1 MEFLYNFFIYGFIG
15 WIIENIF
22 SYYIHGHF
30 QKDGFLKGPFKP
42 MYAIAMAWILELY
55 SVLPNIM
62 FLIIIS
68 FIIPTSVE
76 YITGFLMR
84 RFFYKDYWDYSKEK
98 YNYEGIICLRFSL
111 IWVLLSII
119 AVKIIH
125 PYFIYEIYKL
135 LNQIWPI
142 LSILCILAF
151 CIDEILTFID
161 FRKRGQII

>member
-1 MEFLYNFFIYGFIG
+1 MDFLYNFFIYGFIG

-42 MYAIAMAWILELY
+42 MYAIAMALIVELY
-55 SVLPNIM
+55 NALPNII

-76 YITGFLMR
+76 YITGVLMR
-84 RFFYKDYWDYSKEK
+84 RFFHKNYWDYSQEK

-111 IWVLLSII
+111 IWVILSII

-125 PYFIYEIYKL
+125 PYFIYEIYNL
-135 LNQIWPI
+135 LNEIWPN
-142 LSILCILAF
+142 LSILCISALF
-151 CIDEILTFID
+151 IDEILTFID
-161 FRKRGQII
+161 FRKRGQTI

>member
-55 SVLPNIM
+55 NVLPNIM

-84 RFFYKDYWDYSKEK
+84 RFFHKDYWNYSKEK

-125 PYFIYEIYKL
+125 PYFIYEIYNL
-135 LNQIWPI
+135 LNEILPI
-142 LSILCILAF
+142 LLILFISAL

-161 FRKRGQII
+161 FRKRDQII

>member
-151 CIDEILTFID
+151 CIDEILTFIY

>member
-55 SVLPNIM
+55 NVLPNIM

-84 RFFYKDYWDYSKEK
+84 RFFHKDYWNYSKEK

-111 IWVLLSII
+111 IWVLLSSI

-125 PYFIYEIYKL
+125 PYFIYEIYNL
-135 LNQIWPI
+135 LNEIWPI
-142 LSILCILAF
+142 LSILFISAL

-161 FRKRGQII
+161 FRKRGEII

>member
-55 SVLPNIM
+55 NVLPNIM

-84 RFFYKDYWDYSKEK
+84 RFFHKDYWNYSKEK

-119 AVKIIH
+119 SVKIIH

-135 LNQIWPI
+135 LNEILPI
-142 LSILCILAF
+142 LLILFISAL

-161 FRKRGQII
+161 FRKRDQII

>member
-1 MEFLYNFFIYGFIG
+1 MDFLYNFFIYGFIG

-42 MYAIAMAWILELY
+42 MYAIAMALIVELY
-55 SVLPNIM
+55 NALPNII

-68 FIIPTSVE
+68 FIIPTAVE
-76 YITGFLMR
+76 YITGVLMR
-84 RFFYKDYWDYSKEK
+84 RFFHKNYWDYSQEK

-111 IWVLLSII
+111 IWVILSII

-125 PYFIYEIYKL
+125 PYFIYEIYNL
-135 LNQIWPI
+135 LNEIWPN
-142 LSILCILAF
+142 LSILCISALF
-151 CIDEILTFID
+151 IDEILTFID

>member
-55 SVLPNIM
+55 SFLPNIM

-76 YITGFLMR
+76 YITGFFMR
-84 RFFYKDYWDYSKEK
+84 RFFNKDYWDYSKAR

-125 PYFIYEIYKL
+125 PYFIYEIYNL
-135 LNQIWPI
+135 LNEIWPT

>member
-1 MEFLYNFFIYGFIG
+1 
-15 WIIENIF
+15 
-22 SYYIHGHF
+22 
-30 QKDGFLKGPFKP
+30 
-42 MYAIAMAWILELY
+42 
-55 SVLPNIM
+55 
-62 FLIIIS
+62 
-68 FIIPTSVE
+68 
-76 YITGFLMR
+76 MR
-84 RFFYKDYWDYSKEK
+84 RFFNKDYWDYSKER

-125 PYFIYEIYKL
+125 PYFIYEIYNL
-135 LNQIWPI
+135 LNEIWPT

>member
-15 WIIENIF
+15 WIIENVF

-42 MYAIAMAWILELY
+42 MYAIAMSWILELY
-55 SVLPNIM
+55 KVLPNIM
-62 FLIIIS
+62 LLIIIS

-84 RFFYKDYWDYSKEK
+84 RFFHKDYWDYSKEK

-119 AVKIIH
+119 DVKIIH
-125 PYFIYEIYKL
+125 PYFIYEIYNL
-135 LNQIWPI
+135 LNEIWPI
-142 LSILCILAF
+142 LSILFISAL

-161 FRKRGQII
+161 FRKRGQMI

>member
-42 MYAIAMAWILELY
+42 MYAIAMAWIIELY
-55 SVLPNIM
+55 KALPNIM
-62 FLIIIS
+62 FLILIS

-84 RFFYKDYWDYSKEK
+84 RFFNKDYWDYSKEK

-125 PYFIYEIYKL
+125 SYFIYEIYKL

>member
-15 WIIENIF
+15 WIIENAF

-30 QKDGFLKGPFKP
+30 QKDGFLKGPFNP
-42 MYAIAMAWILELY
+42 MYAIAMSWILELY
-55 SVLPNIM
+55 KVLPNIM

-84 RFFYKDYWDYSKEK
+84 RFFHKDYWDYSKER

-119 AVKIIH
+119 DVKIIH
-125 PYFIYEIYKL
+125 PYFIYEIYNL
-135 LNQIWPI
+135 LNEIWPI
-142 LSILCILAF
+142 LSILFISAL

>member
-1 MEFLYNFFIYGFIG
+1 MDFLYNFFIYGFIG

-42 MYAIAMAWILELY
+42 MYAIAMAWIVELY
-55 SVLPNIM
+55 NALPNII

-68 FIIPTSVE
+68 FIIPTAVE
-76 YITGFLMR
+76 YITGVLMR
-84 RFFYKDYWDYSKEK
+84 RFFHKNYWDYSQEK

-111 IWVLLSII
+111 IWVILSII

-125 PYFIYEIYKL
+125 PYFIYEIYNL
-135 LNQIWPI
+135 LNEIWPN
-142 LSILCILAF
+142 LSILCISALF
-151 CIDEILTFID
+151 IDEILTFID

>member
-55 SVLPNIM
+55 NVLPNIM

-84 RFFYKDYWDYSKEK
+84 RFFHKDYWNYSKEK

-111 IWVLLSII
+111 IWVFLSII
-119 AVKIIH
+119 SVKIIH
-125 PYFIYEIYKL
+125 PYFIYEIYNL
-135 LNQIWPI
+135 LNEILPI
-142 LSILCILAF
+142 LLILFISAL

-161 FRKRGQII
+161 FRKRDQII

>member
-1 MEFLYNFFIYGFIG
+1 MEFLYNFFAYGFIG
-15 WIIENIF
+15 WIIENVF

-42 MYAIAMAWILELY
+42 MYAIAMACILELY
-55 SVLPNIM
+55 KIVPNKI

-84 RFFYKDYWDYSKEK
+84 KFFNKDYWDYSKEK
-98 YNYEGIICLRFSL
+98 YNCEGIICLRFSL
-111 IWVLLSII
+111 IWVLLSVID
-119 AVKIIH
+119 VKIIH
-125 PYFIYEIYKL
+125 PYFVYKIYNL
-135 LNQIWPI
+135 LNGIWPS
-142 LSILCILAF
+142 LSILFVLAL

-161 FRKRGQII
+161 FKKSSQII

>member
-15 WIIENIF
+15 WIIENVF

-42 MYAIAMAWILELY
+42 MYAIAMAWIIELY
-55 SVLPNIM
+55 KALPNIM
-62 FLIIIS
+62 FLILIS

-84 RFFYKDYWDYSKEK
+84 RVFHKDYWDYSKEK
-98 YNYEGIICLRFSL
+98 YNCEGVICLRFTL

-119 AVKIIH
+119 DVKIIH
-125 PYFIYEIYKL
+125 PYFIYKIYNLLSEIL
-135 LNQIWPI
+135 PI
-142 LSILCILAF
+142 LLILFIVAL

-161 FRKRGQII
+161 FRKGGQII

>member
-55 SVLPNIM
+55 NVLPNIM

-84 RFFYKDYWDYSKEK
+84 RFFHKDYWNYSKEK

-119 AVKIIH
+119 SVKIIH
-125 PYFIYEIYKL
+125 PYFIYEIYNL
-135 LNQIWPI
+135 LNEILPI
-142 LSILCILAF
+142 LLILFISAL

-161 FRKRGQII
+161 FRKRDQII